1 MKRFALPVCVA
12 ATLAA
17 GAAVPAHSAEHGWY
31 VGTGIGYSKGSV
43 PDDAINNFNSSLNAA
58 IPGASVTTV
67 IKGEDSLMYQLFLG
81 YSFTSFLALEA
92 NAFRLGDFNF
102 NATISS
108 PSGDANAMG
117 SLDMWGGSLDVLGII
132 PLGDSWRIYGRA
144 GVILVNST
152 ANYQASFQGT
162 PISIPDQDEFNA
174 GWKLGAGV
182 GYEFDSGVAFR
193 GEYNYYKVDTAWG
206 VKVNTQVLSGT
217 VLYRFK

>member
-12 ATLAA
+12 AALAA
-17 GAAVPAHSAEHGWY
+17 GTVVPAHGAEHGWY

-43 PDDAINNFNSSLNAA
+43 PDDTIIELQRRLNAA
-58 IPGASVTTV
+58 IPGAGITSLM
-67 IKGEDSLMYQLFLG
+67 KGEDSLMYQLFLG

-108 PSGDANAMG
+108 PSGAANVLG

-144 GVILVNST
+144 GVILVKST
-152 ANYQASFQGT
+152 ASYQSSCQGT
-162 PISIPDQDEFNA
+162 PIIHPRPGRDQ
-174 GWKLGAGV
+174 V
-182 GYEFDSGVAFR
+182 GLEARR
-193 GEYNYYKVDTAWG
+193 GRRV
-206 VKVNTQVLSGT
+206 
-217 VLYRFK
+217 